1 MSSRDSFFELIKRPL
16 HTKEI
21 TIEGKQFFLR
31 ELSEADSAEMEVKMQ
46 TKDGIDW
53 QQHRRLL
60 VSYCLVDEN
69 GERIVKNPDDLKAAS
84 KSLIG
89 KFYNECLLLGAFEPG
104 EVEALAKKSNEVES
118 SE

>member
-1 MSSRDSFFELIKRPL
+1 MNSRDSFFDLIKRPL
-16 HTKEI
+16 RTKEV
-21 TIEGKQFFLR
+21 TIEGKVFLLR
-31 ELSEADSAEMEVKMQ
+31 ELSESDSAEMEVKMQ

-60 VSYCLVDEN
+60 VSYCLVDEQGN
-69 GERIVKNPDDLKAAS
+69 RIVQNPDDLKTAS
-84 KSLIG
+84 KSLVG

-104 EVEALAKKSNEVES
+104 EVESLAKKSSEVES

>member
-16 HTKEI
+16 RTKEV
-21 TIEGKQFFLR
+21 TIEGKQFLLR
-31 ELSEADSAEMEVKMQ
+31 ELTEADSAEMEVKMQ

-69 GERIVKNPDDLKAAS
+69 GARIIKDPDELKSVS
-84 KSLIG
+84 KSLVG
-89 KFYNECLLLGAFEPG
+89 KFYAECLMLSEFEPG
-104 EVEALAKKSNEVES
+104 EVEALAKKSSEVES
-118 SE
+118 